1 MGSMVA
7 RQLEE
12 LEEIA
17 RQLEE
22 LEEIARQLEELEEIA
37 RQLEELEEMRAAF
50 DARRTSGLAAIV
62 RGEGTWV
69 YANLQAFVHHEPVD
83 PGFSNRDVARW
94 LRFAQQLGTGFGRKV
109 LHQGVEQLLQG
120 D

>member
-22 LEEIARQLEELEEIA
+22 LEEIARQLEELEDM
-37 RQLEELEEMRAAF
+37 QAAF

-62 RGEGTWV
+62 RREGTWV
-69 YANLQAFVHHEPVD
+69 YANLQAYVHHEPVD
-83 PGFSNRDVARW
+83 TGFSNRDVARW
-94 LRFAQQLGTGFGRKV
+94 LRFAQQFGTGFRRKV
-109 LHQGVEQLLQG
+109 LHQGVEQLLHG